1 MRRLSL
7 LTVTLG
13 SLFGLACM
21 CGGGDDAYE
30 DMDVSSGDLSGEEWQ
45 VTMAE
50 PWASMGLP
58 VGSGLVFASDPTMM
72 LVSYDGYQVSSL
84 ASSYGSAIG
93 AAGWSQAEDMST
105 PDFTAK
111 VFTKG
116 NDAVGLGVG
125 AEEGMTFVYMEF
137 MAGMGAGDTVD
148 TTSSKLRSDGGQKP
162 AFLQD
167 GMPEAGKRI
176 TGRGSKVGAKRAK
189 GSKVKAR

>member
-1 MRRLSL
+1 M
-7 LTVTLG
+7 LTITLG
-13 SLFGLACM
+13 SFFGLACM
-21 CGGGDDAYE
+21 CGGGDDTYE

-45 VTMAE
+45 VTLAE
-50 PWASMGLP
+50 PWASMSLP

-72 LVSYDGYQVSSL
+72 LVSYDGDQVSSQ
-84 ASSYGSAIG
+84 ASAYGSAIG

-105 PDFTAK
+105 PDFTAR
-111 VFTKG
+111 VYTKG

-162 AFLQD
+162 VFMREGLPQSTKPLSD
-167 GMPEAGKRI
+167 
-176 TGRGSKVGAKRAK
+176 RGSKAGGKRAK